1 MMRGV
6 VDQKQNDFWVHELRI
21 ANFTKHGSRIT
32 KHGSRI
38 SKNGCY
44 LFFVRPSFLNLSLR
58 AASWEMFV

>member
-21 ANFTKHGSRIT
+21 ANFT